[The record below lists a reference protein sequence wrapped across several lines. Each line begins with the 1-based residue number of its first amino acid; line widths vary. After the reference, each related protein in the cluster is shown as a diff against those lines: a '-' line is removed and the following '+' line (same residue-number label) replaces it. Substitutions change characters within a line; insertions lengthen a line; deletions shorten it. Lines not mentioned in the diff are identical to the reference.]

1 MKDDK
6 DIFKKIRELPPEMN
20 VEEVK
25 GLIAGFPATPLPQ
38 NHWFSKIT
46 FKNILMITLPTTVV
60 LSTLLLF
67 FPVKE
72 QEKIAV
78 VENPTPIIKEL
89 VVDTSPQNQSIQSV
103 ARPIKKLENPK
114 RSRITGKF
122 KIDTLRDI
130 KRIHPILKMP
140 IRFLELDIE
149 PILSDSYPKLDSIK
163 ILKTQEEM
171 DCQLLEGS
179 IREFKM
185 RLERALEEDKLF
197 YFTGRKA
204 QLFYSNDKIVLNGR
218 FIPEE
223 FQEKYAGIFAEYNIV
238 PCPTFIIQIAEKYMA
253 VGKITAQGFNGRVDG
268 NIEIDHLDKIRMEN
282 LSYRKIWQ
290 EERQVED
297 FHSLIIKGRANV
309 HIVDGEQPK
318 VRVEANNIKVEDIL
332 TTVQES
338 ILTIDVKG
346 ISNHGYSHDEV
357 QIFIE
362 APLYRSIVV
371 EDVAKIETHCA
382 IMAEDLSIIVR
393 HQAEAKLEIDA
404 EEVTID
410 VVSGDLVVFG
420 RAGKQIITGR
430 PPLHQG
436 SFDNSHLK
444 IRDH

>member
-1 MKDDK
+1 
-6 DIFKKIRELPPEMN
+6 
-20 VEEVK
+20 
-25 GLIAGFPATPLPQ
+25 
-38 NHWFSKIT
+38 
-46 FKNILMITLPTTVV
+46 
-60 LSTLLLF
+60 
-67 FPVKE
+67 
-72 QEKIAV
+72 
-78 VENPTPIIKEL
+78 
-89 VVDTSPQNQSIQSV
+89 
-103 ARPIKKLENPK
+103 
-114 RSRITGKF
+114 
-122 KIDTLRDI
+122 
-130 KRIHPILKMP
+130 
-140 IRFLELDIE
+140 
-149 PILSDSYPKLDSIK
+149 
-163 ILKTQEEM
+163 
-171 DCQLLEGS
+171 
-179 IREFKM
+179 
-185 RLERALEEDKLF
+185 
-197 YFTGRKA
+197 
-204 QLFYSNDKIVLNGR
+204 
-218 FIPEE
+218 
-223 FQEKYAGIFAEYNIV
+223 
-238 PCPTFIIQIAEKYMA
+238 
-253 VGKITAQGFNGRVDG
+253 
-268 NIEIDHLDKIRMEN
+268 MEN